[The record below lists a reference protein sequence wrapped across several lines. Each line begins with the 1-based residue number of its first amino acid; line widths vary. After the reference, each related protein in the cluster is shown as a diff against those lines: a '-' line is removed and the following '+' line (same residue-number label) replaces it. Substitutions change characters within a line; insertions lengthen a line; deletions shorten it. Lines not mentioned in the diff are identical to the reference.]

1 MSEIMSLH
9 VELREK
15 LGSKTASRLRE
26 QGKTP
31 AVVYGHKQASVSIAV
46 DAHDFTLGLHRGHR
60 IFSVDLPEG
69 KQTLL
74 LKGLQYDHLGKT
86 IIHADM
92 VRVDLSERVTVEVP
106 LALRGTAKGSSHGG
120 VLEELLDHLE
130 IECPVLEIPVSIP
143 VVIKE
148 LEVGD
153 SITAGQITLP
163 ANCVLKTDPK
173 ALVVICQEQVAV
185 KTTEELVAEVPAA
198 PEVITERAPKE
209 GEDEGK

>member
-1 MSEIMSLH
+1 MSEVMSLH
-9 VELREK
+9 VETREQ
-15 LGSKTASRLRE
+15 LGSKTASRLRQ

-31 AVVYGHKQASVSIAV
+31 AVIYGHKQASVSIAV
-46 DAHDFTLGLHRGHR
+46 NTHDFALGLHRGHR

-74 LKGLQYDHLGKT
+74 LKALQYDHLGKT
-86 IIHADM
+86 VIHADM
-92 VRVDLSERVTVEVP
+92 VRVDLTERVTVKVP
-106 LALRGTAKGSSHGG
+106 LSLRGTAKGSSHGG

-130 IECPVLEIPVSIP
+130 IECPVIEIPVSIP
-143 VVIKE
+143 VIIKD

-153 SITAGQITLP
+153 SIAAGQVVLP

-173 ALVVICQEQVAV
+173 ALVVLCQEQVEA
-185 KTTEELVAEVPAA
+185 KTTEDLLAEAPAA

-209 GEDEGK
+209 GEE